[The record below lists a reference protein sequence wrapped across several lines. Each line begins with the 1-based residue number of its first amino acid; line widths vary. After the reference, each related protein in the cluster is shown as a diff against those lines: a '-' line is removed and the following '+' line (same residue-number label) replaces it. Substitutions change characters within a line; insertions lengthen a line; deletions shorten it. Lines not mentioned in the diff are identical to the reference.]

1 MRSPADCLIFFR
13 VQAGRLGR
21 RSGFLGGLGGAS
33 LRGYRR
39 ALWTFLRD
47 MPRGATKETKILV
60 HATLTFLRHQF
71 PVFPELGGKVGNE
84 LPRFG
89 VLPLLWDELGGFLC
103 RECDEPLDLVSV
115 LEESDFSDLCVEV
128 VVVFVSRETSVRRS
142 QYRTSM
148 ACAVFRRLGRV
159 ISLS

>member
-47 MPRGATKETKILV
+47 MPRGTTKETKILV
-60 HATLTFLRHQF
+60 HATLTFLRRQF
-71 PVFPELGGKVGNE
+71 PVFPKLGGKVRNE

-89 VLPLLWDELGGFLC
+89 HASL
-103 RECDEPLDLVSV
+103 
-115 LEESDFSDLCVEV
+115 
-128 VVVFVSRETSVRRS
+128 
-142 QYRTSM
+142 
-148 ACAVFRRLGRV
+148 ALGRAGEV
-159 ISLS
+159 ALPRMQRTFRFGVCLRRV

>member
-39 ALWTFLRD
+39 ALWAFLRD
-47 MPRGATKETKILV
+47 MPRGTTKETKILV
-60 HATLTFLRHQF
+60 HATLTFLRCQL

-84 LPRFG
+84 LPRF
-89 VLPLLWDELGGFLC
+89 
-103 RECDEPLDLVSV
+103 
-115 LEESDFSDLCVEV
+115 
-128 VVVFVSRETSVRRS
+128 RRAS
-142 QYRTSM
+142 L
-148 ACAVFRRLGRV
+148 ALGRAREV
-159 ISLS
+159 PLPRMRRTFGFGIRLRRVRFL